1 MAGRIPAQ
9 AAHKNTA
16 GAVAILQLQFI
27 ALFTFE
33 SVINGMSFVSKE
45 DIMASLKSLT
55 LTTLL
60 QIQADPIMDRRNRTI
75 AHLEEQKRLL
85 QDPSYTRTV
94 KVWTEKDG
102 ERQRVEREQRVF
114 PWWRNLPNG
123 SAVLTV
129 RVAQK
134 PIEFE
139 KGKAGIA
146 VASADKLPSVI
157 DTLISAIR
165 NGELDELLA
174 QASKA
179 VPSKKKK
186 AA

>member
-1 MAGRIPAQ
+1 
-9 AAHKNTA
+9 
-16 GAVAILQLQFI
+16 
-27 ALFTFE
+27 
-33 SVINGMSFVSKE
+33 
-45 DIMASLKSLT
+45 MASLKSLT
-55 LTTLL
+55 LTALP
-60 QIQADPIMDRRNRTI
+60 QIQADPVMDRRNRTI

-85 QDPSYTRTV
+85 QDPSYTRTI

-102 ERQRVEREQRVF
+102 ERQPVEKKQRVL
-114 PWWRNLPNG
+114 PWWRLLPNG
-123 SAVLTV
+123 SVVLSV

-146 VASADKLPSVI
+146 VASVDKLPSVI
-157 DTLISAIR
+157 DTLITAIR
-165 NGELDELLA
+165 NGELDEQLA

>member
-1 MAGRIPAQ
+1 
-9 AAHKNTA
+9 
-16 GAVAILQLQFI
+16 
-27 ALFTFE
+27 
-33 SVINGMSFVSKE
+33 
-45 DIMASLKSLT
+45 MASLKSLT
-55 LTTLL
+55 LTTLP
-60 QIQADPIMDRRNRTI
+60 QIQPDPVMDRRNRTI

-85 QDPSYTRTV
+85 QDPGYTRTG
-94 KVWTEKDG
+94 KVWIEKDG
-102 ERQRVEREQRVF
+102 ERQQVEKKQRVF
-114 PWWRNLPNG
+114 PWWRIIPNG

-146 VASADKLPSVI
+146 VASAGKLTIVI

-165 NGELDELLA
+165 NGELDEQLA
-174 QASKA
+174 QASRA

-186 AA
+186 TA

>member
-1 MAGRIPAQ
+1 
-9 AAHKNTA
+9 
-16 GAVAILQLQFI
+16 
-27 ALFTFE
+27 
-33 SVINGMSFVSKE
+33 MSFVSKE

-55 LTTLL
+55 LTTLPP
-60 QIQADPIMDRRNRTI
+60 IQPDPVMDRRNRTI
-75 AHLEEQKRLL
+75 AHLEEQKWLL

-102 ERQRVEREQRVF
+102 ERQQVEKKQRVF
-114 PWWRNLPNG
+114 PRGPG
-123 SAVLTV
+123 VPKCSCVLAL

-146 VASADKLPSVI
+146 VASANKLASVI

-165 NGELDELLA
+165 NGELDEQLA

-186 AA
+186 AV

>member
-1 MAGRIPAQ
+1 M
-9 AAHKNTA
+9 
-16 GAVAILQLQFI
+16 
-27 ALFTFE
+27 
-33 SVINGMSFVSKE
+33 E
-45 DIMASLKSLT
+45 DIMASFKSLT
-55 LTTLL
+55 LTTLS
-60 QIQADPIMDRRNRTI
+60 QIQADPVMDRRNRTI

-85 QDPSYTRTV
+85 QDQSYTRIV
-94 KVWTEKDG
+94 KVWIEKDG
-102 ERQRVEREQRVF
+102 EPQQVERKQRVV
-114 PWWRNLPNG
+114 PWWRILPNG
-123 SAVLTV
+123 SVVLTI

-146 VASADKLPSVI
+146 VASPDKLPSVI

-165 NGELDELLA
+165 SGELDEQLA

>member
-1 MAGRIPAQ
+1 
-9 AAHKNTA
+9 
-16 GAVAILQLQFI
+16 
-27 ALFTFE
+27 
-33 SVINGMSFVSKE
+33 MSFVSKE

-55 LTTLL
+55 LTTLP
-60 QIQADPIMDRRNRTI
+60 QIQADPVMDRRNRTI

-94 KVWTEKDG
+94 KIWIEADG
-102 ERQRVEREQRVF
+102 ERQQNEKKQRVF
-114 PWWRNLPNG
+114 PWWRILPNG
-123 SAVLTV
+123 SAVLTI

-146 VASADKLPSVI
+146 VPSVDKLSSIV
-157 DTLISAIR
+157 DTLITAIR
-165 NGELDELLA
+165 GGELDEQLA

-186 AA
+186 VA

>member
-1 MAGRIPAQ
+1 
-9 AAHKNTA
+9 
-16 GAVAILQLQFI
+16 
-27 ALFTFE
+27 
-33 SVINGMSFVSKE
+33 
-45 DIMASLKSLT
+45 MASLKSLT
-55 LTTLL
+55 LTTLP
-60 QIQADPIMDRRNRTI
+60 QIQVDPVMDRRNRTI
-75 AHLEEQKRLL
+75 AYLEEQKRLL
-85 QDPSYTRTV
+85 HDPNYTRII

-102 ERQRVEREQRVF
+102 ERQHGEKKQRVF
-114 PWWRNLPNG
+114 PWWRTLPNG
-123 SAVLTV
+123 SAILTV

-139 KGKAGIA
+139 KGKAAIA
-146 VASADKLPSVI
+146 VPSADKLPGVI

-165 NGELDELLA
+165 NGELDEQLA

>member
-1 MAGRIPAQ
+1 
-9 AAHKNTA
+9 
-16 GAVAILQLQFI
+16 
-27 ALFTFE
+27 
-33 SVINGMSFVSKE
+33 
-45 DIMASLKSLT
+45 MASLKSLT
-55 LTTLL
+55 LTTLP
-60 QIQADPIMDRRNRTI
+60 QIQADPVMDRRNRTV

-85 QDPSYTRTV
+85 QDPNYTRTV
-94 KVWTEKDG
+94 KVWTEWDG
-102 ERQRVEREQRVF
+102 ERQQVEKKQRVF
-114 PWWRNLPNG
+114 PWWRILTNG

-165 NGELDELLA
+165 SGELDQQLA

-179 VPSKKKK
+179 VPLRKNK

>member
-1 MAGRIPAQ
+1 
-9 AAHKNTA
+9 
-16 GAVAILQLQFI
+16 
-27 ALFTFE
+27 
-33 SVINGMSFVSKE
+33 
-45 DIMASLKSLT
+45 MASLKSLT
-55 LTTLL
+55 LTALP
-60 QIQADPIMDRRNRTI
+60 QIQADPVMDRRNRTI

-85 QDPSYTRTV
+85 QDPSYTRTI
-94 KVWTEKDG
+94 KIWTEKDG
-102 ERQRVEREQRVF
+102 ERQQVEKKQRVF
-114 PWWRNLPNG
+114 PWWRILPNG
-123 SAVLTV
+123 SAVLTI

-146 VASADKLPSVI
+146 VASADKLPGVI
-157 DTLISAIR
+157 DTLITAIR
-165 NGELDELLA
+165 NGELDEQLA

>member
-1 MAGRIPAQ
+1 
-9 AAHKNTA
+9 
-16 GAVAILQLQFI
+16 
-27 ALFTFE
+27 
-33 SVINGMSFVSKE
+33 MSFVSKE
-45 DIMASLKSLT
+45 DIMASLKSLI
-55 LTTLL
+55 LIALP
-60 QIQADPIMDRRNRTI
+60 QIQADPVMDRRNRTN

-85 QDPSYTRTV
+85 QDPTHTRSV

-102 ERQRVEREQRVF
+102 ERQQVEKKQRVF
-114 PWWRNLPNG
+114 PWWRILPNG
-123 SAVLTV
+123 SAVLTI

-146 VASADKLPSVI
+146 VPSADKLASVI
-157 DTLISAIR
+157 DTLITAIR
-165 NGELDELLA
+165 NGELDEQLA